1 MKLIQQNFFLC
12 NGESGVKA
20 TYNQTERLNKT
31 QACSQVLSSV
41 ILEIEEEHYLKI
53 EPDVGEQTLSLN
65 KIALTNR

>member
-1 MKLIQQNFFLC
+1 MQ
-12 NGESGVKA
+12 SGVVQC
-20 TYNQTERLNKT
+20 YI
-31 QACSQVLSSV
+31 